1 MIKILRKLVKELEE
15 GTIESISW
23 EAVIE
28 ETEPREA
35 FRATNKRIVTIWYT
49 RREKAEGSD

>member
-28 ETEPREA
+28 ETEPA